1 MAAFKYSPMK
11 PKSASK
17 VMPRK
22 KQLARARTIKKA
34 SKLK

>member
-11 PKSASK
+11 PKGSSQ

-22 KQLARARTIKKA
+22 KQLAKARTIKKT